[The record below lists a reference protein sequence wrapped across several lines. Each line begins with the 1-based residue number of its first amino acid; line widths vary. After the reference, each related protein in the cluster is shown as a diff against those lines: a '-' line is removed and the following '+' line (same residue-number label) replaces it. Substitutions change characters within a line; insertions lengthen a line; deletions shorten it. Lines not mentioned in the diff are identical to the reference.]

1 MNLQKFFLAEH
12 VINLNSA
19 EKQPAI
25 RELVSGLQDAGLIE
39 NKDRFYAQ
47 VAHRESLENTGIGNM
62 LAIPHARSDS
72 VEKFCTILGI
82 CDTPVDYQS
91 FDGKPVKY
99 IMLSLFPTEYSTKY
113 LYLIGMMA
121 RIFNSRDN
129 SAFLEKSHTP
139 EEVYAYLPE
148 SSRLYK
154 TIHAEK
160 WPEVKDDNIDL
171 ALEAKWNRMLDIKEK
186 VNNTLEKS
194 KTAGTIGHSLDAH
207 CTLNVS
213 DEKLY
218 VLLDE
223 QRDMLERFFIVSK
236 VSLEKVE
243 KTENEEGLDMLVEHA
258 KGEKC
263 QRCWNYDEE
272 TGKDEKYPDTCPR
285 CAAILEKHYPDLE
298 G

>member
-139 EEVYAYLPE
+139 EEVYAYLNDQAAIYFKSISEEEKQKENGARPLVGVP
-148 SSRLYK
+148 SSDLDLLIRLDRLYNLASENSNTN
-154 TIHAEK
+154 TIQQKIDELK
-160 WPEVKDDNIDL
+160 KLIDNRSL
-171 ALEAKWNRMLDIKEK
+171 TYYERMKKKKNSPFSI
-186 VNNTLEKS
+186 
-194 KTAGTIGHSLDAH
+194 
-207 CTLNVS
+207 
-213 DEKLY
+213 
-218 VLLDE
+218 
-223 QRDMLERFFIVSK
+223 
-236 VSLEKVE
+236 VE
-243 KTENEEGLDMLVEHA
+243 KNSCSGCHMEIPPMNIKKIQD
-258 KGEKC
+258 
-263 QRCWNYDEE
+263 RDEINVC
-272 TGKDEKYPDTCPR
+272 TYCGR
-285 CAAILEKHYPDLE
+285 FLILL
-298 G
+298 